1 MSELHHH
8 SHSQHHH
15 HGHHSHGH
23 HHHSH
28 RHHLSRAFTLGIALN
43 FLFVVIEV
51 IVGLN
56 IRSLSLLSDAGH
68 NLADVASLALSLLAF
83 KLAYIPPTER
93 YTYGY
98 RKTSILVALFNAI
111 VLLISIGAISYEA
124 IHRFLHPEPLPGMT
138 IAIVAGIGIVINSGT
153 ALLFM
158 RGKDHDLNARAAYLH
173 LASDAVVSLALVI
186 GGVIIYYTGYYSI
199 DAVLSLVVAGVIVV
213 STWSLLKESI
223 KLSLDGVPD
232 GIDVQSIKQML
243 AETNGVKEVHHIH
256 IWAISTTVN
265 ALTAHLVLDVTTT
278 HPSNTIKKRI
288 KDSLLA
294 MNIHHATLETEA
306 EGESCETSQCD
317 EGTAG

>member
-1 MSELHHH
+1 MSHSRHHH
-8 SHSQHHH
+8 SQSHHH
-15 HGHHSHGH
+15 EHYGH
-23 HHHSH
+23 HHRGHHHPHS
-28 RHHLSRAFTLGIALN
+28 HHLSRAFTVGIVFN

-51 IVGLN
+51 MVGLN
-56 IRSLSLLSDAGH
+56 IHSLSLLSDAGH

-98 RKTSILVALFNAI
+98 RKTSILVALLNAI

-124 IHRFLHPEPLPGMT
+124 VHRFLHPEPLPGMT

-153 ALLFM
+153 ALLFL

-173 LASDAVVSLALVI
+173 LASDALVSLALVV
-186 GGVIIYYTGYYSI
+186 GGIFIYYTGYYSV

-232 GIDVQSIKQML
+232 GIDVQSIKEML
-243 AETNGVKEVHHIH
+243 AETEGIKEVHHIH

-265 ALTAHLVLDVTTT
+265 ALTAHLVLQANTTQSP
-278 HPSNTIKKRI
+278 HVIKKNI
-288 KDSLLA
+288 KDSLLIA
-294 MNIHHATLETEA
+294 NIHHATLEIESEA
-306 EGESCETSQCD
+306 EGCDTEECRAD
-317 EGTAG
+317 EG